1 MYKTFSIRAFFTAV
15 ILVWA
20 GLTASTAQA
29 QQVYGNEWIDYSKT
43 YHKLQVV
50 ETGLYKLDYAYLQQL
65 GLESVNPQHLQLFRR
80 GKEVPIYV
88 AGEADGRLDPQ
99 DYMEFY
105 GERNDGALDEELY
118 KNPAHQ
124 VHQLYS
130 LYTDTAAYFLT
141 VNPAGGNKRMRE
153 VNASPNGLT
162 PEPYHWQ
169 KALILSTG
177 VYSIGRARSEQSNFM
192 PWMDEGEGYFSTIS
206 TAAKTLT
213 FEFSGVTNVETSGG
227 VNPAL
232 RLVTVGPNEGNHKF
246 EVNVIGAATRTL
258 TNIEYGNF
266 GVSKTSHILNF
277 SDINLSNGK
286 FSFQFV
292 PQSVN
297 GAKAVGVGL
306 AYAQLVYPQKSIFS
320 GPSMFIY
327 SDSTRSGNLYYE
339 FAQVPATVVGYDVT
353 VTGDVIRI
361 PGSMRDGKKGFVL
374 SSSNQ
379 TRKVLLADLDRPLL
393 PASFTRNVRFRAINP
408 GEHNFIIITNKAL
421 MKKAGGSSLPA
432 PVEYASYRSSVTGG
446 GYDTLLVFMDD
457 LVNQFHYGEFSSNS
471 IRRFCSFLNTSERE
485 KHLLLLGKG
494 VEHNTIKY
502 RDPAERAFDLVPT
515 FGYPA
520 SDLLFSADF
529 RNHSYV
535 PSIST
540 GRIFARS
547 PVDIINYLNKV
558 KEYDALPDGLEWRKN
573 VLHLG
578 GGKNSRDIN
587 KYANYIKKYTAKV
600 KGPLLGA
607 NVIEKTRQN
616 LSDVVENVNIS
627 KEVNDGLSL
636 VTFFGHSAPGV
647 TDLDIGYPSIP
658 TNNYRNAGKY
668 PVILV
673 NGCNIGNSYVVS
685 DPYVSNFKP
694 LGEDWVNVPNRGA
707 IAFLAHSATGYDQLL
722 DAYTTIMYSVAFN
735 EAEHYGKALGNM
747 QREVISRLLQT
758 YRNSAHENFA
768 ITQALEVV
776 IQGDPAIHLYNPA
789 KPDYLIRANSFDL
802 NDRSGS
808 VVTAASDSLILNFD
822 IKNLGKAITDSIYI
836 SVRRTFPDDS
846 AILHDSIKVG
856 PFYNESSVAIML
868 PNSGSSIVGIN
879 TFEVKLDSPNNIDE
893 LDEENNTATYQKFIS
908 ASDITTVY
916 PIKYSIISINNVSL
930 IAQSTITQ
938 EGRGIYFEIDT
949 TNTFDSPWRKNT
961 TVDRS
966 SFATWDVN
974 LINNAKDS
982 VVYFW
987 RARFSTYSPDE
998 DTIWVNNS
1006 FRHIPDVKSGWSQSH
1021 KGQFTEAKADAFKP
1035 IKQNTDK
1042 WEFKEVRKF
1051 LSLRTVGGD
1060 VKFAHPPQGFYIDG
1074 NQILS
1079 WQCGN
1084 PNANTIPRLYM
1095 VVYNNATLEADTN
1108 LGGTTGCSATPYLFD
1123 TNNLSTATNRAK
1135 IKRFIDAVPEGYHVA
1150 IMSVHKVP
1158 FDAFP
1163 EDAKA
1168 ALRSIGSKL
1177 IDELKTGDPF
1187 VIVGRKGAAPGTAQ
1201 ERTYSK
1207 EETERE
1213 GGIDRASQS
1222 IVLDVTLESHRQSG
1236 TITST
1241 TIGPAL
1247 KWGSLHHSIKPYA
1260 GGDDTYKLSLIGIN
1274 TAGEEIMLVD
1284 EVNTRNFDISHID
1297 ANQYPNLKLSAF
1309 LSDATM
1315 RTAPQ
1320 LKEWFVLYDPVPEG
1334 VIRPDLV
1341 KASSEEL
1348 TQLAGRGTLTVPMA
1362 FQNVTST
1369 AFTDSLTVEVV
1380 FSGSGISS
1388 TTSRFKIK
1396 PVGPNETVYF
1406 NHTLA
1411 TSDLDGDYRISF
1423 YVNPRLILEQEYSN
1437 NIYEV
1442 DFGVKSKLHPIMDVA
1457 FDGIHILDG
1466 DIVSPSP
1473 LISVTV
1479 KDENRHVFLQD
1490 PSKMSVVLID
1500 GDQVQKEINL
1510 VNNPEVTY
1518 TPATETN
1525 DFKLEYRPA
1534 KLLDGNYT
1542 LQVRATDAAG
1552 KESGVSPYK
1561 IGFKVVGESSISNF
1575 YPFPNPF
1582 STKTNFI
1589 FTITGS
1595 TIPEN
1600 IKIQILTVT
1609 GKVVK
1614 EIMKE
1619 ELGPLRIGNNKTEYA
1634 WDGTDMYGDKLA
1646 NGVYL
1651 YRVVMTRG
1659 EEEMKHRN
1667 TFGDGAFKNGYGKL
1681 YILR

>member
-1 MYKTFSIRAFFTAV
+1 MYKTFTIKVFFTAV

-20 GLTASTAQA
+20 GLTAGTAQA

-130 LYTDTAAYFLT
+130 MYTDTAAYFLT
-141 VNPAGGNKRMRE
+141 VNPTGANKRMRE
-153 VNASPNGLT
+153 ANPSPNGLT
-162 PEPYHWQ
+162 PEPYHLQ
-169 KALILSTG
+169 KALLLRTTNYSTG
-177 VYSIGRARSEQSNFM
+177 KYYIDGTNLM
-192 PWMDEGEGYFSTIS
+192 PWMDEGEGFFSSIS
-206 TAAKTLT
+206 SNSRNLSYEVA
-213 FEFSGVTNVETSGG
+213 GITNVFTDG
-227 VNPAL
+227 VAPRLN
-232 RLVTVGPNEGNHKF
+232 LVTVGPNVGNHKF
-246 EVNVIGAATRTL
+246 DVNILGTGARTL
-258 TNIEYGNF
+258 TTIEYGDY
-266 GVSKTSHILNF
+266 GMSKTAHQLQLSDLN
-277 SDINLSNGK
+277 LTNGK

-292 PQSVN
+292 PQAVN
-297 GAKAVGVGL
+297 GKVAAIGL
-306 AYAQLVYPQKSIFS
+306 AYAQLVYPQRTIFAGS
-320 GPSMFIY
+320 NMHFY
-327 SDSTRSGNLYYE
+327 SDSLRTGSLYYE
-339 FAQVPATVVGYDVT
+339 FAQAPSSAVAYDVT
-353 VTGDVIRI
+353 KRDDIIRI
-361 PGSMRDGKKGFVL
+361 AGHTREGSKGFVITSQN
-374 SSSNQ
+374 SSQ
-379 TRKVLLADLDRPLL
+379 KVLLANTSMSLV
-393 PASFTRNVRFRAINP
+393 PAGNTLVRFRNIQP
-408 GEHNFIIITNKAL
+408 EKHNYIIVTNKAL
-421 MKKAGGSSLPA
+421 MKQAGGSRLPA
-432 PVEYASYRSSVTGG
+432 PKEYAAYRNSIAGG
-446 GYDTLLVFMDD
+446 GYDTLLVFVDD

-471 IRRFCSFLNTSERE
+471 IRRFSSFMGTSSRE
-485 KHLLLLGKG
+485 KHLLLIGSG
-494 VEHNTIKY
+494 VEIHRLNY
-502 RDPAERAFDLVPT
+502 RDKAARALDLVPT
-515 FGYPA
+515 FGVPA
-520 SDLLFSADF
+520 SDMMFSTDF
-529 RNHSYV
+529 RNNNYV
-535 PSIST
+535 HAMPT
-540 GRIFARS
+540 GRVFART
-547 PVDIINYLNKV
+547 PADVINYLNKV
-558 KEYDALPDGLEWRKN
+558 KQYDAVPDGVEWRKN

-578 GGKNSRDIN
+578 GGRTAAEIRTYSRFIE
-587 KYANYIKKYTAKV
+587 NYTRVA
-600 KGPLLGA
+600 KGPYLGA
-607 NVIEKTRQN
+607 SVIEKTRQN
-616 LSDVVENVNIS
+616 LSEVVESVDIS
-627 KEVNDGLSL
+627 KEVNEGLSL
-636 VTFFGHSAPGV
+636 ITFFGHSGPGV
-647 TDLDIGYPSIP
+647 TDLDIGYPSTP
-658 TNNYRNAGKY
+658 TSNYRNSGKY

-673 NGCNIGNSYVVS
+673 NGCNIGNSYVGTS
-685 DPYVSNFKP
+685 LGIPNYKAI
-694 LGEDWVNVPNRGA
+694 GEDWLNTPDKGA
-707 IAFLAHSATGYDQLL
+707 IAFIAHVATGYDLYL
-722 DAYTTIMYSVAFN
+722 NEYSVAFY
-735 EAEHYGKALGNM
+735 EAGLADEAFQGKTLG
-747 QREVISRLLQT
+747 QVQQEVSKRVIDRT
-758 YRNSAHENFA
+758 KYRGDRDFA
-768 ITQALEVV
+768 VSMVLEYVL
-776 IQGDPAIHLYNPA
+776 QGDPAVHLYNPA
-789 KPDYLIRANSFDL
+789 KPDYLIRENSFDL
-802 NDRSGS
+802 KDLSG
-808 VVTAASDSLILNFD
+808 TAASALADTIVVEFD
-822 IKNLGKAITDSIYI
+822 VKNLGKAITDSVYI
-836 SVRRTFPDDS
+836 SVKRTFPDNQV
-846 AILHDSIKVG
+846 AVYDSIRIG
-856 PFYNESSVAIML
+856 PVYNQNRAAIKLPNTGYSVAGM
-868 PNSGSSIVGIN
+868 N
-879 TFEVKLDSPNNIDE
+879 TLEIKVDSPELIDE
-893 LDEENNTATYQKFIS
+893 LNEENNTATFQRFL
-908 ASDITTVY
+908 ASNNLSTVY
-916 PIKYSIISINNVSL
+916 PLKYSIVGNTSVTL
-930 IAQSTITQ
+930 AVQALAALET
-938 EGRGIYFEIDT
+938 RGVVFEIDT
-949 TNTFDSPWRKNT
+949 SATFNSPWRKSAT
-961 TVDRS
+961 AEKA

-974 LINNAKDS
+974 LINSAKDS

-987 RARFSTYSPDE
+987 RARFSTYSVGE
-998 DTIWVNNS
+998 DTLWVDNS
-1006 FRHIPDVKSGWSQSH
+1006 FRYISESKSGWSQSH
-1021 KGQFTEAKADAFKP
+1021 RGQFIEAKADAFKP
-1035 IKQNTDK
+1035 LDQNNGK
-1042 WEFKEVRKF
+1042 WEFREVRKF
-1051 LSLRTVGGD
+1051 LNLSTVGGD
-1060 VKFAHPPQGFYIDG
+1060 VRFTNPPYGLYIDG
-1074 NQILS
+1074 DEVIS
-1079 WQCGN
+1079 WQCGW
-1084 PNANTIPRLYM
+1084 PNSNTTPRFYM
-1095 VVYNNATLEADTN
+1095 VVYNDVTLEAVTN
-1108 LGGTTGCSATPYLFD
+1108 LGGTAGCNATPYLFD
-1123 TNNLSTATNRAK
+1123 TNNLGTVANRAK

-1207 EETERE
+1207 EEAERE

-1274 TAGEEIMLVD
+1274 TAGEEVMLVD

-1348 TQLAGRGTLTVPMA
+1348 TQLAGRGTLAVPMA

-1423 YVNPRLILEQEYSN
+1423 YVNPHLILEQEYAN

-1500 GDQVQKEINL
+1500 GEQVQREINL

-1525 DFKLEYRPA
+1525 DFKLEYRPT
-1534 KLLDGNYT
+1534 KLTDGSYT

-1651 YRVVMTRG
+1651 YRVVMTKG